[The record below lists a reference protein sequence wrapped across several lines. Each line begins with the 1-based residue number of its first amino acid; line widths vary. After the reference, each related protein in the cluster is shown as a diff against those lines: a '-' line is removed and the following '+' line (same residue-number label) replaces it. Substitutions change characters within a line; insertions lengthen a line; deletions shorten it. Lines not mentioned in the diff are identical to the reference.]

1 MPNWRKVLLSGS
13 KAAVYDITASNLPS
27 EPDKTTDV
35 VVISDTGHFLTANRN
50 DFGAASGPNKAI
62 QFAYTEDNVVFQN
75 SGSDKFTFDEES
87 VELIISAAGE
97 GQINIGR
104 TDKPSSS
111 ETLGSLNF
119 VGTGSFTMEGP
130 TAKIEAVA
138 TQDYTVHAK
147 GGKLNFYT
155 SDNGDVGT
163 PSGLDL
169 KMIISKSGVI
179 FNTNISASSYISAS
193 NAYFAGPSHISN
205 GTGKPTLTL
214 DRQSGQASI
223 SSSDWFIADS
233 KGGVKGAALNYYN
246 DAKVILANGGGN
258 VGVGIFDSENPGE
271 KLEVRGN
278 ISASNDIYAD
288 TYYVNNLNSIQ
299 GGLGVIR
306 FGYDPNWARTSIGYA
321 GNSIKLNTNVTASG
335 DVSASGTIVGS
346 NLSGTNTGDQS
357 LVHLA
362 VTSSNVLFG
371 HITSSGN
378 ISASGQLI
386 AGTAAIPNMDAAGS
400 NSNYQTVVRNPN
412 TGILLYTGS
421 YGSGGG
427 GGTGDVSVSGTPSD
441 NQIAV
446 WTDSSTIEGTA
457 TLSLV
462 GSSTPILG
470 SNNSNFEVHANR
482 FAMDNDANT
491 FIGSGGADIMRLV
504 AGGVTQ
510 IEISDFSGQ
519 SLKLPQLAAQ
529 SSTVS
534 LNIDLGNG
542 GIVGYR
548 QSGSSRKI
556 KKDIIYLDNTSM
568 LTTDDFD
575 KIKPVVF
582 KYKEGITSDK
592 FKGGFIAEDLAEIN
606 PILAEFSDKNET
618 NPINIEDRSILALCV
633 LKIKELEKEI
643 EYLKTKI
650 S

>member
-1 MPNWRKVLLSGS
+1 MPNWKKVLLSGS
-13 KAAVYDITASNLPS
+13 RASVFDITASSLPG

-35 VVISDTGHFLTANRN
+35 VVIGDNGGFQIASRN

-62 QFAYTEDNVVFQN
+62 QFAYTEDNTVFQN

-87 VELIISAAGE
+87 IELIISAAGE
-97 GQINIGR
+97 GQINVGR
-104 TDKPSSS
+104 TDEPSSG
-111 ETLGSLNF
+111 ETLGSLNY
-119 VGTGSFTMEGP
+119 VGTGSNTMEGP

-138 TQDYTVHAK
+138 TQDYTLHAK

-155 SDNGDVGT
+155 SNNGASGI

-169 KMIISKSGVI
+169 KMTISESGVV
-179 FNTNISASSYISAS
+179 FNTNIIATDITAS
-193 NAYFAGPSHISN
+193 
-205 GTGKPTLTL
+205 
-214 DRQSGQASI
+214 
-223 SSSDWFIADS
+223 
-233 KGGVKGAALNYYN
+233 
-246 DAKVILANGGGN
+246 
-258 VGVGIFDSENPGE
+258 
-271 KLEVRGN
+271 GN
-278 ISASNDIYAD
+278 ISAS
-288 TYYVNNLNSIQ
+288 
-299 GGLGVIR
+299 
-306 FGYDPNWARTSIGYA
+306 
-321 GNSIKLNTNVTASG
+321 GNIIATNITASSNISASGNIITNHITASG
-335 DVSASGTIVGS
+335 NISASGDITANSFTGIFVGA
-346 NLSGTNTGDQS
+346 LSSSVQIKDDISGSFVAPSSSFSTRVTTLETNNTGTNTGDQS

-371 HITSSGN
+371 NITSSGN

-386 AGTAAIPNMDAAGS
+386 AGTATIPNMDAAGL
-400 NSNYQTVVRNPN
+400 NPGYQTVVRNPN
-412 TGILLYTGS
+412 TGVLLYTGS

-462 GSSTPILG
+462 SAGGTPILG
-470 SNNSNFEVHANR
+470 SSNGNFEVHAKK
-482 FAMDNDANT
+482 FAIAGDTDT
-491 FIGSGGADIMRLV
+491 FVGSGGGNTMRLV
-504 AGGVTQ
+504 AGGIPQ
-510 IEISDFSGQ
+510 IQISDGAGQ
-519 SLKLPQLAAQ
+519 SIKLPELASQ

-534 LNIDLGNG
+534 LNVDIGNG
-542 GIVGYR
+542 GTVGYR
-548 QSGSSRKI
+548 QLGSSRKL

-618 NPINIEDRSILALCV
+618 NPINIEDRSILALCI